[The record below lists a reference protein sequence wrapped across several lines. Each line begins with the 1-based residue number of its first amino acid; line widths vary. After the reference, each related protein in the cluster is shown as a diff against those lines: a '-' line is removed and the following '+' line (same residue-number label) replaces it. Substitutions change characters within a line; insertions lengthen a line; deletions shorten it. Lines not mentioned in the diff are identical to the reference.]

1 MIKTLESNLLNVSQ
15 KITNFYS
22 SIAVQNSKINKIQEL
37 KSDRT
42 ETLNVKEEV
51 QQVLQS
57 INIDLDKKE
66 NKLRTLEMFIDKYVN
81 IRIQTMISDTLNAVS
96 NRRMLNKLETYEVKK
111 FKDLNFV
118 VLDDNN
124 DYSINI

>member
-1 MIKTLESNLLNVSQ
+1 
-15 KITNFYS
+15 
-22 SIAVQNSKINKIQEL
+22 
-37 KSDRT
+37 
-42 ETLNVKEEV
+42 
-51 QQVLQS
+51 
-57 INIDLDKKE
+57 
-66 NKLRTLEMFIDKYVN
+66 MFIDKYVN

-118 VLDDNN
+118 VLDENN